1 MVEISPAKLR
11 GRIGALLQVF
21 LSLGVVVVYSLSS
34 FEGFRYY
41 DSSLVLVGIVALFT
55 ISMPFFC
62 ETPRWLLAHKQKKRA
77 IAALKFLQGPKYDI
91 RNELN
96 TIQTNIDSTPHLK
109 ARQVLIEFT
118 KGNVIVP
125 VILALVLVVF
135 LQGGGLNAI
144 IAYSSLILKNAGVN
158 SFRQLSLYGTGF
170 TRLVVNVIAVFL
182 TDLFGRKVLLSISSV
197 GTFLGTLVLGV
208 HFYITSP
215 SFCSAVTSNSTNISL
230 VDTLPINPD
239 DVFCNSQFSPLAIT
253 AIVVYNVG
261 FSIGWGPVIW
271 LLLGE
276 LLPLQ
281 VRGVG
286 TGVATFVMWGLTAVV
301 VGTYLGFSEA
311 VQPFVVWWTYSVVN
325 FMSLVFVVFCLFE
338 TKGKS
343 LEDIQKR
350 FEKKYGRFKLKQFC
364 QE

>member
-1 MVEISPAKLR
+1 MAEISPAKLR

-34 FEGFRYY
+34 IEGFRYY

-55 ISMPFFC
+55 TSMPFFC
-62 ETPRWLLAHKQKKRA
+62 ETPRWLLAHKQKKRT
-77 IAALKFLQGPKYDI
+77 IAVLKFLRGPKYDI

-109 ARQVLIEFT
+109 TRQVLIEFT

-125 VILALVLVVF
+125 VILALVLAAF

-144 IAYSSLILKNAGVN
+144 IAYSSLVFKNAGVS
-158 SFRQLSLYGTGF
+158 SFRQLSLFGTGF
-170 TRLVVNVIAVFL
+170 TRLVVNVIAVFFA
-182 TDLFGRKVLLSISSV
+182 DLFGRKVLLSISSI
-197 GTFLGTLVLGV
+197 GTFLGTLMLGV
-208 HFYITSP
+208 HFYVTNP
-215 SFCSAVTSNSTNISL
+215 SFCSVASNSSNASL
-230 VDTLPINPD
+230 VDTLPVSTD
-239 DVFCNSQFSPLAIT
+239 EAFCNPQFAPLAIT
-253 AIVVYNVG
+253 AVVVYNVG

-281 VRGVG
+281 VRGIG
-286 TGVATFVMWGLTAVV
+286 TGMATFTMWGLAGVV
-301 VGTYLGFSEA
+301 AGTYLSFSEA
-311 VQPFVVWWTYSVVN
+311 LQPFVVWWTYTVVN
-325 FMSLVFVVFCLFE
+325 FLSLLFVVFCLFE

-343 LEDIQKR
+343 LEDIQNR
-350 FEKKYGRFKLKQFC
+350 FERKYGRFKLKHC
-364 QE
+364 C